1 MSKADVSAGC
11 GLGDIG
17 EVAVPQVAEEP
28 IFKFALIGF
37 GFDESAAVDQ
47 VQIEPAVGVKIDP
60 GNAATL
66 DLGNIEPVRDFIV
79 EVGEVNPP

>member
-1 MSKADVSAGC
+1 MSKAGVRGRGGS
-11 GLGDIG
+11 GDID

-28 IFKFALIGF
+28 IFKFALIGV

-60 GNAATL
+60 GDAATL